1 MNQLLTILEAEG
13 CSIAST
19 LQDTMMGK
27 EQFYV
32 KMLKN
37 LEKNKSIDNLQEA
50 FAKGDVQ
57 ACFAAAHD
65 LKGMYGTLGLTPLHE
80 FCKGIVETARAGK
93 MDGFETSI
101 PELKAMHTKFLEII
115 AAN

>member
-13 CSIAST
+13 CSISST
-19 LQDTMMGK
+19 LQETMMGK

-57 ACFAAAHD
+57 GCFAAAHD
-65 LKGMYGTLGLTPLHE
+65 LKGMYGSLGLTPLHE

-101 PELKAMHTKFLEII
+101 PELKAMHSRFLEII
-115 AAN
+115 ASN

>member
-1 MNQLLTILEAEG
+1 MNQLLTTLEAEG
-13 CSIAST
+13 CAVSGT
-19 LQDTMMGK
+19 LQETMMGN

-32 KMLKN
+32 KMLKK
-37 LEKNKSIDNLQEA
+37 LETNKSLDKLQEA

-57 ACFAAAHD
+57 GCFAAAHD

-101 PELKAMHTKFLEII
+101 PELKAMHAKFLEII
-115 AAN
+115 ASN

>member
-1 MNQLLTILEAEG
+1 
-13 CSIAST
+13 
-19 LQDTMMGK
+19 MGN

-32 KMLKN
+32 KMLKKLESN
-37 LEKNKSIDNLQEA
+37 KSLEKLQEA

-57 ACFAAAHD
+57 GCFAASHD
-65 LKGMYGTLGLTPLHE
+65 LKGMYATLGLTPLQE

-101 PELKAMHTKFLEII
+101 PELKAMHSRFLEII

>member
-13 CSIAST
+13 CSVSST

-32 KMLKN
+32 KMLKK
-37 LEKNKSIDNLQEA
+37 LENNKSLDSLEEA

-57 ACFAAAHD
+57 ACFAASHD
-65 LKGMYGTLGLTPLHE
+65 LKGMYASLGLTPLHE

-101 PELKAMHTKFLEII
+101 PQLRAMHTKFLEII
-115 AAN
+115 ASN